1 MPDET
6 HPASAYRSASERA
19 KPGGPY
25 IGGQAVLE
33 GVMMR
38 SPTSF
43 AVVVRRRDGS
53 LHVRERGMADLRTGV
68 AKLPL
73 LRGMSSLVESL
84 KLGSESLK
92 FSAELMERDLEA
104 EEAATAAGAA
114 GPSPPGGSRKKGSG
128 TGIGASAVRALQAL
142 GYTTFL
148 LLTADADGAGDPG
161 GPLKEEPA
169 SAKDAK
175 EKKAA
180 KGPMAFMLVMMVAF
194 MIALPQAAAAGVNKL
209 LGLSLEVQS
218 PAFQALTGAFKLTI
232 VVSYLL
238 VVRRVF
244 PDIRRVFQY
253 HGAEHKTISTYEAG
267 EALTVANA
275 RAKTTLHPRC
285 GTTFLVMVALVSI
298 LVFTA
303 VGGFLPKISTGKASL
318 DNLLFFLEKLPFL
331 PVIAAVTFEIQRV
344 FAKHCTTGPLRA
356 LLWPGFLVQ
365 KITTIEPDDEQLEI
379 ALASLRVTLF
389 REDGIEKSAER
400 PADVRYAT
408 FDSLMKSGLLRRA
421 A

>member
-1 MPDET
+1 VD
-6 HPASAYRSASERA
+6 AA
-19 KPGGPY
+19 KPTGPY

-53 LHVRERGMADLRTGV
+53 LHVRERGMTDTRKGF

-73 LRGMSSLVESL
+73 ARGVASLVESL
-84 KLGSESLK
+84 KLGSESLR
-92 FSAELMERDLEA
+92 FSAEQMERDIEA
-104 EEAATAAGAA
+104 EEAAAAKVAGAPLSPRVDGEVDANADANANAKKKRVSGA
-114 GPSPPGGSRKKGSG
+114 GL
-128 TGIGASAVRALQAL
+128 GAGALRTLQAL
-142 GYTTFL
+142 AYTTFL
-148 LLTADADGAGDPG
+148 LFTADADTD
-161 GPLKEEPA
+161 GPIKEDA
-169 SAKDAK
+169 TGSKDDAE
-175 EKKAA
+175 EKKAS
-180 KGPMAFMLVMMVAF
+180 KGPMVFMLVMMVGF
-194 MIALPQAAAAGVNKL
+194 MIALPQAAAAGMNKL
-209 LGLSLEVQS
+209 LGFGLDVQS
-218 PAFQALTGAFKLTI
+218 PGFQAMTGAFKLTI
-232 VVSYLL
+232 VISYLL

-267 EALTVANA
+267 EPLTVANA

-298 LVFTA
+298 VVFTA
-303 VGGFLPKISTGKASL
+303 VGGFLPKISTGKLWL
-318 DNLLFFLEKLPFL
+318 DNVVFFLEKLPFL
-331 PVIAAVTFEIQRV
+331 PLIAAVTFEIQRV

-365 KITTIEPDDEQLEI
+365 KITTIEPDDDQLEI

-389 REDGIEKSAER
+389 REEGIEKSVEK

-408 FDSLMKSGLLRRA
+408 FDSLMKSGRLRRA